1 MCFQEHSLTFLIDK
15 THQGKTIMKLRD
27 WFASSIAVGITMFA
41 VGLLFHILG
50 LLIAP
55 GLGQHYKNRDLFREW
70 NGWTSTYM
78 LMHPFLFAPV
88 FSAVFLL
95 LRKTSGVSSGVGG
108 GIIYGAGVFCVGSLP
123 IFLLVYA
130 SFQVPSAVIA
140 LWVVQNLCQYLA
152 AGIALWV
159 VTAGMPL
166 RVSLQLSASADDVW
180 ALLLRRD
187 TFLYLIRGWLDV
199 ADTNTWPE
207 TFFTPGATYKMR
219 IRLFGWGPV
228 FSHKVC
234 VTRVDA
240 NAKVIEIEESGGLVT
255 AWNHRM
261 QVDALSCNRSH
272 YTDYVRLNAGLL
284 TPVVWLFAR
293 WFYVARQRRWL
304 RLVNGKT
311 QIGLKEIHS
320 PMSS

>member
-1 MCFQEHSLTFLIDK
+1 
-15 THQGKTIMKLRD
+15 MKLRD
-27 WFASSIAVGITMFA
+27 RFASSIAVGITMFA

-50 LLIAP
+50 PLIAP
-55 GLGQHYKNRDLFREW
+55 SLEQQYKNRDLFRDW

-78 LMHPFLFAPV
+78 LMHPFLLAPV

-95 LRKTSGVSSGVGG
+95 LQKTSGVPSGVGDG
-108 GIIYGAGVFCVGSLP
+108 FIYGAGVFCVGSLP

-130 SFQVPSAVIA
+130 SFQVPFAVIA

-152 AGIALWV
+152 AGIALCI
-159 VTAGMPL
+159 VTDGMPL
-166 RVSLQLSASADDVW
+166 RVSLQLPVSADDVW

-207 TFFTPGATYKMR
+207 TFFTHGAIYKMR
-219 IRLFGWGPV
+219 IRIFGWGPMLT
-228 FSHKVC
+228 HKVC
-234 VTRVDA
+234 VTHVDA
-240 NAKVIEIEESGGLVT
+240 NARIIETEERGGLVT

-261 QVDALSCNRSH
+261 QVEALSCNRSQ

-293 WFYVARQRRWL
+293 WFYIARQRRWL
-304 RLVNGKT
+304 QLLNEKM
-311 QIGLKEIHS
+311 QIRLKEIDG

>member
-1 MCFQEHSLTFLIDK
+1 
-15 THQGKTIMKLRD
+15 MKLRD

-50 LLIAP
+50 PLIAP

-95 LRKTSGVSSGVGG
+95 LRKTSGVPSGVGG

-130 SFQVPSAVIA
+130 SFQVPFTVIA

-240 NAKVIEIEESGGLVT
+240 NAKVIETEESGGLVT